1 MNAIK
6 EIRESMGMSRA
17 EFSRVYNIPIRTL
30 EDWEAGRRK
39 CPEYV
44 VSLLRRVT
52 NEDIDNTK
60 AFKLYANNE
69 LMKELGACY
78 RELLKVMR
86 EYPKVCV
93 NLQTDVR

>member
-17 EFSRVYNIPIRTL
+17 EFSRVYNIPVWTL
-30 EDWEAGRRK
+30 EDWEADKRK

-52 NEDIDNTK
+52 NEDAENTK
-60 AFKLYANNE
+60 AFKLYSNNE
-69 LMKELGACY
+69 LIERTGALVT
-78 RELLKVMR
+78 E
-86 EYPKVCV
+86 
-93 NLQTDVR
+93 NF